1 MMNNMFSV
9 FDPSTFYFSM
19 NWLAMALPILFF
31 HKKLYMK
38 SYRFM
43 SFINFLQKFMIKDM
57 KANIS
62 KNFKSLLYFIPIFMI
77 IYISN
82 FMSLFPFIFAPNS
95 HLNVMLTIS
104 LTFWLTIMF
113 KGWMSS
119 PDHMLIHLCPKNT
132 PMPLAPFMVMIE
144 TLSNLIRPITL
155 AVRMAANMIAGH
167 ILINLVSM
175 LLYSNIMIFLSAS
188 SILMMLMILEFSVA
202 IIQSYVL
209 VTLMSL
215 YLMEV

>member
-9 FDPSTFYFSM
+9 FDPSTYYFSM
-19 NWLAMALPILFF
+19 NWIAMALPIFFF
-31 HKKLYMK
+31 HKKLYTK
-38 SYRFM
+38 NYRFTL
-43 SFINFLQKFMIKDM
+43 FIDFLQKFMIKDM

-62 KNFKSLLYFIPIFMI
+62 ENFKSLLYFIPIFML

-95 HLNVMLTIS
+95 HLNIMLAIS
-104 LTFWLTIMF
+104 LTFWLTIML
-113 KGWMSS
+113 KGWISS
-119 PDHMLIHLCPKNT
+119 PDHMLVHLCPKNT
-132 PMPLAPFMVMIE
+132 PMALAPFMVMIE
-144 TLSNLIRPITL
+144 SLSNLIRPATL

-175 LLYSNIMIFLSAS
+175 LLYSNIMIFLGTS
-188 SILMMLMILEFSVA
+188 SILMMLMALEFSVA

-215 YLMEV
+215 YMMEV